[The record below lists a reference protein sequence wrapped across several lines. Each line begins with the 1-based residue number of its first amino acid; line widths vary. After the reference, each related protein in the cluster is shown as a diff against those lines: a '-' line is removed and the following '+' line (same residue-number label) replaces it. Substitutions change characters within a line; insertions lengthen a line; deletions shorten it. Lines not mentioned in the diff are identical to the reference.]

1 MELKVGQKVF
11 FVSAKD
17 DVRSGGDNAEEN
29 QKLYDLTPQG
39 VKKQIKIYE
48 IGGHGT
54 NILENQPDLVEP
66 IKDFIGR

>member
-1 MELKVGQKVF
+1 MDYRGVKTEPMVKKLSAGQKVF

-17 DVRSGGDNAEEN
+17 DVRSGGNNAEEN

-48 IGGHGT
+48 TGGHGT
-54 NILENQPDLVEP
+54 DI
-66 IKDFIGR
+66 